1 MTDIINVVVVF
12 NSSIGLFIFLFS
24 NQLLL
29 KIVTLSVIDLCILIL
44 DSVLGVNGDLNRAT
58 ARNKLNKY
66 TNTIRLPNCKFLKYI
81 SF

>member
-1 MTDIINVVVVF
+1 MTEIIDVVVIL
-12 NSSIGLFIFLFS
+12 NSNIGIFIFLFS
-24 NQLLL
+24 NQLLS

-44 DSVLGVNGDLNRAT
+44 DSVLDVNGDLNRAT
-58 ARNKLNKY
+58 ARNKLNMY